1 MDGIMRNKLSLIIS
15 IFLIVVAILLLLK
28 GDDTGRTVVFAL
40 LIITNLLN
48 IIRGFINIWNEV
60 R

>member
-1 MDGIMRNKLSLIIS
+1 MRNKLSLIIS